1 MRQLEQD
8 KNTKDLSKWNSVLK
22 AASESD
28 TMHFIRIHGSLPEA
42 FSYKNEIYRLSLDNL
57 AYKLMQNIANTP
69 EIAGFAKTIDSH
81 KLLFPSIY
89 RDLTGRA
96 QENNAAL
103 KLANDTVMAAYFT
116 FNPQNIVTSAI
127 SSFNRQILTSLTV
140 RPNFLK

>member
-1 MRQLEQD
+1 
-8 KNTKDLSKWNSVLK
+8 
-22 AASESD
+22 
-28 TMHFIRIHGSLPEA
+28 
-42 FSYKNEIYRLSLDNL
+42 
-57 AYKLMQNIANTP
+57 MQNIANTP
-69 EIAGFAKTIDSH
+69 EIAGFTKTIDSH

-103 KLANDTVMAAYFT
+103 KLANDTVMTAYFT

-127 SSFNRQILTSLTV
+127 SSFNRHILTSLTV